1 MHQPATALVPQPRR
15 ERLRRAPATQANAQ
29 AAAAAFDWLTTLAG
43 QISESASPAL
53 MFVQGEAVVVDTSD
67 YNLPPGTET
76 VVIFIDGTIGFE
88 TVEMDYRWGPPRSAM
103 GEWRGNVRSAVKVL
117 GRVLARAKAKKRTKR
132 KMAA

>member
-1 MHQPATALVPQPRR
+1 MPHAATLMPSSPA
-15 ERLRRAPATQANAQ
+15 RLRRAPAAQANAQ
-29 AAAAAFDWLTTLAG
+29 AAAAAFDWLSALAG
-43 QISESASPAL
+43 QISESACPAL

-103 GEWRGNVRSAVKVL
+103 GEWRGNVRPAVKVL

-132 KMAA
+132 KMAS